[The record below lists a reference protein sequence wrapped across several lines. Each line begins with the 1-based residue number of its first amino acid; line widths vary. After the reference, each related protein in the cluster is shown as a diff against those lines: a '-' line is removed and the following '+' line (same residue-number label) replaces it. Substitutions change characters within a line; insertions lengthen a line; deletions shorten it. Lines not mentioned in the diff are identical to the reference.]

1 MILAQNKNI
10 FSAGL
15 ESNMQYYVDDEKTGD
30 FNQDNRFRSNNYLK
44 LDYSFSNFHVG
55 IQFESYAPQALLN
68 YSESFDKEFGIA
80 TYYAQ
85 YKNEKI
91 NVLAGYFYEQ
101 FGSGLIYRSWED
113 RQLGLNN
120 ALRGGKVIY
129 TPTNFL
135 SFTGIYGEQRIG
147 FDISNGQI
155 FGFNSEIDLATIFDS
170 KNQLTLG
177 FSYIGRSE
185 DFENL
190 ESEIDKT
197 THLFSGRLNYANNNF
212 YSNFEYIFKS
222 KDALVEQGF
231 IFPNKGF
238 TGNALLWNFGYSQK
252 GLGIDATFRRL
263 ENMSFYSERSASG
276 NLDNELLVNYVPA
289 LTKQHDYSLTNIY
302 VYQAQPQLS
311 FFPLKKAGEIGFQI
325 DLFYN
330 IKKETFFGGK
340 YGTKIALNFSNWHGI
355 NADFDA
361 VDRTYDSDFL
371 SFGDKYFTDYNIEIR
386 KKWSKKWFS
395 IFSYLNVFYSKKYIE
410 EKIGNV
416 NANIFIAE
424 TTFRFLKNKST
435 RLVLEHLSTNDDQ
448 KDWAS
453 GLVELNLSPNFSLFA
468 SDMYNYGNNRDI
480 EKIHYYNFGTS
491 YSKNRTRVALGY
503 GRQRGGLVCIGG
515 VCRFVE
521 ASTGLTVNLSTS
533 F

>member
-1 MILAQNKNI
+1 
-10 FSAGL
+10 
-15 ESNMQYYVDDEKTGD
+15 
-30 FNQDNRFRSNNYLK
+30 
-44 LDYSFSNFHVG
+44 
-55 IQFESYAPQALLN
+55 
-68 YSESFDKEFGIA
+68 
-80 TYYAQ
+80 
-85 YKNEKI
+85 
-91 NVLAGYFYEQ
+91 
-101 FGSGLIYRSWED
+101 
-113 RQLGLNN
+113 
-120 ALRGGKVIY
+120 
-129 TPTNFL
+129 
-135 SFTGIYGEQRIG
+135 
-147 FDISNGQI
+147 
-155 FGFNSEIDLATIFDS
+155 
-170 KNQLTLG
+170 
-177 FSYIGRSE
+177 
-185 DFENL
+185 
-190 ESEIDKT
+190 
-197 THLFSGRLNYANNNF
+197 
-212 YSNFEYIFKS
+212 
-222 KDALVEQGF
+222 
-231 IFPNKGF
+231 
-238 TGNALLWNFGYSQK
+238 
-252 GLGIDATFRRL
+252 
-263 ENMSFYSERSASG
+263 
-276 NLDNELLVNYVPA
+276 YVPA

-340 YGTKIALNFSNWHGI
+340 YGTKIALNLANWHGI
-355 NADFDA
+355 SADFDA

-424 TTFRFLKNKST
+424 TTYRFLKNKST
-435 RLVLEHLSTNDDQ
+435 RLVIEHLSTNDDQ

-453 GLVELNLSPNFSLFA
+453 GLVELNFSPNFSLFV
-468 SDMYNYGNNRDI
+468 SDMYNYGNDREI
-480 EKIHYYNFGTS
+480 EKIHYYSFGTS
-491 YSKNRTRVALGY
+491 YSKNRTRLALSY